1 MDSKKNTAIKEIKS
15 QLANTKVNNIAVYF
29 QFNYFY
35 LFYLGEKFQDFN
47 PNIYLEPTM
56 IIKNLW
62 VIAKVG
68 LCYYHYTAPYSDYQ
82 IDENLFSGFV
92 AGLSHFADSLSAEH
106 KSLEYLKMGEDELY
120 FETIGE
126 IIVATIVMPRE
137 EKLQP
142 FSIKVMLQFVG
153 TKFLELFMSEME
165 DLSFDWIEINEL
177 FTNEINAFLQ
187 DKELL
192 EEIKRE
198 QLQNLFNDVINSKIP
213 LDIFHW
219 RSVQLFA
226 DSDPLALKNAI
237 DLLENLLEVA
247 SNLITDK
254 ILQAKISEILY
265 RLMHDLGESIL
276 KHDPKV
282 LFIVCEKTELFNILS
297 NIFLVKGIKA
307 LHSTRLDYLIEKIA
321 KWNNSTPFDILVIE
335 NSVTPRM
342 IKTLHNLNMDPNVKI
357 IMVVNKIPRPPRGRI
372 NHRHAISFIVQEDIS
387 SINRKSPL
395 VDYILTHLIQE

>member
-1 MDSKKNTAIKEIKS
+1 
-15 QLANTKVNNIAVYF
+15 
-29 QFNYFY
+29 
-35 LFYLGEKFQDFN
+35 
-47 PNIYLEPTM
+47 M

-126 IIVATIVMPRE
+126 IIVAAIVMPRE

-153 TKFLELFMSEME
+153 TKFLELYMSEVE
-165 DLSFDWIEINEL
+165 DLSYDWIEINES
-177 FTNEINAFLQ
+177 FTTEIKTFLQ
-187 DKELL
+187 DKDLL

-198 QLQNLFNDVINSKIP
+198 QFQNLFNDVITGKIP
-213 LDIFHW
+213 LEIFHW

-226 DSDPLALKNAI
+226 DSDILALKDAV
-237 DLLENLLEVA
+237 DLLENLLVVTT
-247 SNLITDK
+247 NLIDDE

-265 RLMHDLGESIL
+265 RLMRDLGESIL

-282 LFIVCEKTELFNILS
+282 LFIICENTELFNILAY
-297 NIFLVKGIKA
+297 IFLAKGIKA
-307 LHSTRLDYLIEKIA
+307 IHCPGLDYLNEIIA
-321 KWNNSTPFDILVIE
+321 NWKSSTPFDILVIE
-335 NSVTPRM
+335 DSVTPRM
-342 IKTLHNLNMDPNVKI
+342 IKTLHTLDMAPNAKI

-372 NHRHAISFIVQEDIS
+372 NQRRAISFIVQEDIS
-387 SINRKSPL
+387 SIDRKSPL
-395 VDYILTHLIQE
+395 IDYILTYLIQ

>member
-1 MDSKKNTAIKEIKS
+1 
-15 QLANTKVNNIAVYF
+15 
-29 QFNYFY
+29 
-35 LFYLGEKFQDFN
+35 
-47 PNIYLEPTM
+47 M

-62 VIAKVG
+62 IIAKVG
-68 LCYYHYTAPYSDYQ
+68 LCYYHYIAPYSDYQ

-126 IIVATIVMPRE
+126 IIVAAIVMPRE
-137 EKLQP
+137 EKLQS

-153 TKFLELFMSEME
+153 TKFLELYMNEVE
-165 DLSFDWIEINEL
+165 DLSFDWIEINES
-177 FTNEINAFLQ
+177 FTNEIKTFLQ
-187 DKELL
+187 DKDLL

-198 QLQNLFNDVINSKIP
+198 QLQNLFNDVITGKIP

-226 DSDPLALKNAI
+226 DSDPLALKESI

-247 SNLITDK
+247 SNLITDE
-254 ILQAKISEILY
+254 ILQAKISEIIY
-265 RLMHDLGESIL
+265 RLIRDLGESIL
-276 KHDPKV
+276 KLDPKI
-282 LFIVCEKTELFNILS
+282 LFITCENTNLFNIVA
-297 NIFLVKGIKA
+297 NIFLAKGIKA
-307 LHSTRLDYLIEKIA
+307 IHIPGLDYLNEKIE

-342 IKTLHNLNMDPNVKI
+342 IKTLHNLNMDPNVKV

-372 NHRHAISFIVQEDIS
+372 NQRRAISFIVQEDIS
-387 SINRKSPL
+387 SIDRKSPL
-395 VDYILTHLIQE
+395 IDYILTYLIQD